1 MTAPLLV
8 TLTQAGA
15 RLAEPLQNAEPS
27 LEHAHRPSPF
37 GQRVREAFQAG
48 RPLILV
54 TATGIAVRTLAPVIG
69 DKTNDPPV
77 LLLDQ
82 SGHYVIPLLSGHEGG
97 ANEWGRR
104 IADALGA
111 ELVITTASAYTHPVR
126 IAGIG
131 CERDCPDASI
141 GSVLNE
147 VLAAAGLR
155 TADLDG
161 LASIDAKADEA
172 GLQTLAERLGLPLTT
187 YPAERLRDHEAAL
200 TAHSEHVYEAV
211 GCYGVAEAAALAG
224 AEALVGQPA
233 ELVVPKIKGQR
244 ATAALACAYR
254 EVNDD

>member
-8 TLTQAGA
+8 TLTDAGS
-15 RLAEPLQNAEPS
+15 RLAERLQQAEPG

-37 GQRVREAFQAG
+37 SDCVREAFQAG

-69 DKTNDPPV
+69 DKKHDPPV
-77 LLLDQ
+77 LVLDQ
-82 SGHYVIPLLSGHEGG
+82 GGRYVIPLLSGHEGG
-97 ANEWGRR
+97 ANAWGHR

-131 CERDCPDASI
+131 CERDCPGASMEA
-141 GSVLNE
+141 VLDE
-147 VLAAAGLR
+147 VLAKAGLR
-155 TADLDG
+155 ATDLDG
-161 LASIDAKADEA
+161 LASVDVKADEP
-172 GLQTLAERLGLPLTT
+172 GLLALAERLDLPLTT

-200 TAHSEHVYEAV
+200 TEQSEHVYEAV
-211 GCYGVAEAAALAG
+211 GCYGVAEAAALTA
-224 AEALVGQPA
+224 AEALAGQPG
-233 ELVVPKIKGQR
+233 ELTVPKIKGQR
-244 ATAALACAYR
+244 ATVALACAYR